1 MVKYFL
7 GANTGNGFYSL
18 FDELYVSSDKGR
30 LYVIKGGPGTGKSSV
45 MKEIAN
51 EAEKRGYEVERIYC
65 SSDPDSLDAVIIP
78 ELKTSIADGTP
89 PHTIEPKYPGAVE
102 QIVNLGDFWDA
113 GYLQSKAENIKEK
126 GFECSSYH
134 KSSVRFLKAYSSM
147 INDNKRIVSN
157 CIDSEKLTDF
167 AHRFALR
174 EFKEKGKKGS
184 VKRRFLSAVTP
195 KGITLFDETVKQ
207 LCDRVICIDDEYGI
221 VSNILLTFLGKTALA
236 NGYDT
241 VVCPCITDPKRKIDH
256 LIIPEK
262 RLCIFTENNC
272 HKLDGD
278 VSKTVSAK
286 RFLNTAELK
295 KHSARLS
302 FNHRASAEMLD
313 EAVLSLANAKA
324 VHDELEKYYIEAMD
338 FDLVKEK
345 THSLINEI
353 FD

>member
-1 MVKYFL
+1 
-7 GANTGNGFYSL
+7 
-18 FDELYVSSDKGR
+18 
-30 LYVIKGGPGTGKSSV
+30 
-45 MKEIAN
+45 MKEIAA
-51 EAEKRGYEVERIYC
+51 EAEKRGYETERIFC

-78 ELKTSIADGTP
+78 QLKVCIADGTP

-113 GYLQSKAENIKEK
+113 GYLQNKAEIIKEK

-147 INDNKRIVSN
+147 INDNRRIVSN
-157 CIDSEKLTDF
+157 CIDGEKLTDF
-167 AHRFALR
+167 AHRLALR

-195 KGITLFDETVKQ
+195 KGVTLFEETLKH
-207 LCDRVICIDDEYGI
+207 LCDRVICIDDEYG
-221 VSNILLTFLGKTALA
+221 VASNALLTFLGKTALS

-241 VVCPCITDPKRKIDH
+241 IVCPCITDPKRKIDH

-262 RLCIFTENNC
+262 RLCIFTENNG
-272 HKLDGD
+272 HSLDGNA
-278 VSKTVSAK
+278 SKTVSAK

-302 FNHRASAEMLD
+302 FNLRASAEMLD
-313 EAVLSLANAKA
+313 EAVLSLANAKS